1 MNQQIFREYDIRGKV
16 DDDLT
21 FEVVEAIGMA
31 YGTMVRRMGLETVT
45 CGRDGR
51 THSERLQ
58 GYLMNGMQ
66 KTGLKVIDIGQCP
79 TPLLYFSIFHLDT
92 HGGIQVTGSHNP
104 PEFNGFKICIGK
116 ETIYGDRIQEIRRI
130 IENGVFEHGNGTIE
144 KVDIMEPYFKYMK
157 DNIKISS
164 PIKVVVDAGN
174 GVAGPVAPRVLK
186 DQGVEVVELFCDVD
200 GTFPNH
206 HPDPTIPENLKTLQ
220 EAVLEHGADCG
231 VAFDGDGDRLGVVDE
246 KGGILFGDQ
255 LLMIFARDLLKDNP
269 GAAIIGEVKC
279 SQVMYDDIASHGGR
293 PIMWKTG
300 HSLIKKKMKEENA
313 LLAGEMSGHIFFADR
328 YFGFDDGVYAA
339 LRFCEILSKSSIPAS
354 RLLEDV
360 PKTYSTPEIRVE
372 CPEEIK
378 FKLVRRL
385 VQYFKE
391 ETEYEV
397 IDVDGAR
404 VIFPDGWGLI
414 RASNTQPVLVLRFE
428 ATSKQSLKK
437 IQALME
443 EVLARFKDEF

>member
-1 MNQQIFREYDIRGKV
+1 VNQQIFREYDIRGKV

-21 FEVVEAIGMA
+21 SEVVEAIGMA